1 MTVEYKSRE
10 ELDAYAA
17 TDSTFIDYTHFEDD
31 ATRRKSAQADFI
43 NGRTYT
49 PNYQYPKLDALHD
62 EPEGKGT
69 LAERKS
75 RIYEAVL
82 ELEANK
88 TSGAMPQALCELYAS
103 FHEMRLKRILLVE
116 AAQRI
121 RTVSSSSEQEIAR
134 QEYADLNRE
143 LFGEINKEWF
153 DNMMANEADRVA
165 RFTPSNDAARSI
177 HAELSRY
184 FDQHHFEKSEESDID
199 LDLEEKR
206 ILKDVLYERFGN
218 SLAEIPNTPD
228 DVYYE
233 AQECAD
239 ILQRCLDAEG
249 LGALGWR
256 CIVDPKKSNPA
267 TSAEK
272 RLISLPSSTRRNAS
286 ELRRL
291 WLHEGG
297 IHAVRGE
304 NGRATG
310 IKPLASG
317 TANYADVEEGAGVLF
332 ECIESGDIE
341 GSPAFVRARDRY
353 ILSGLA
359 QGTDGVTKDG
369 RQAYEIMWRLLALRD
384 AKDGV
389 IDDEIIAKARNPAMA
404 HDDNAY
410 RSTNFAMPGVI
421 YSKLQVYFDGLVK
434 NIVYVKKN
442 RHRLKEAVDDMLI
455 GKDDHTDDEEMSRIK
470 ELLPTS

>member
-1 MTVEYKSRE
+1 M
-10 ELDAYAA
+10 
-17 TDSTFIDYTHFEDD
+17 
-31 ATRRKSAQADFI
+31 
-43 NGRTYT
+43 
-49 PNYQYPKLDALHD
+49 
-62 EPEGKGT
+62 
-69 LAERKS
+69 
-75 RIYEAVL
+75 
-82 ELEANK
+82 
-88 TSGAMPQALCELYAS
+88 
-103 FHEMRLKRILLVE
+103 
-116 AAQRI
+116 
-121 RTVSSSSEQEIAR
+121 
-134 QEYADLNRE
+134 
-143 LFGEINKEWF
+143 
-153 DNMMANEADRVA
+153 
-165 RFTPSNDAARSI
+165 
-177 HAELSRY
+177 
-184 FDQHHFEKSEESDID
+184 
-199 LDLEEKR
+199 
-206 ILKDVLYERFGN
+206 
-218 SLAEIPNTPD
+218 
-228 DVYYE
+228 
-233 AQECAD
+233 
-239 ILQRCLDAEG
+239 
-249 LGALGWR
+249 
-256 CIVDPKKSNPA
+256 
-267 TSAEK
+267 
-272 RLISLPSSTRRNAS
+272 
-286 ELRRL
+286 RRL